1 MIPIFSLV
9 LISDKNKNATLFHLS
24 KYSGK
29 LYCNIVCKMQIE
41 MSNLYST
48 CTCNQLHL
56 YLPQF
61 INLLFLF
68 YDLSYIQLKSLIGFS
83 RLTIYKVR
91 ISSTLIAFLI
101 KIINKIRSNNQ
112 IRSYSQTVILRHH
125 WTCFDGFY
133 IITDTNYKLLVSTSL
148 CLQLDS
154 KLLPISS

>member
-61 INLLFLF
+61 SNLLFLF
-68 YDLSYIQLKSLIGFS
+68 YDLSYIQFKSLIGFS

-112 IRSYSQTVILRHH
+112 IGSYSQNCYFETLLNILWEFLHYN
-125 WTCFDGFY
+125 W
-133 IITDTNYKLLVSTSL
+133 
-148 CLQLDS
+148 
-154 KLLPISS
+154 